1 MRVPGF
7 RKGKVPAELVI
18 QRVGREAVVEQAL
31 RDSLAEW
38 YERALLETGIT
49 PIGDPKL
56 NVESLP
62 EAGEEL
68 EFSIE
73 VAVRPPAKLGDY
85 KGLEVGKVEPE
96 VPEDAVQGEL
106 DRLREGF
113 AGLNP
118 VERPAAA
125 GDILVIDY
133 SGTVDGEPFEGSE
146 ATDLTVELGAETL
159 LPEFDEALAGASAGD
174 EVTVEVDFPDEHR
187 PEALAGKRASF
198 TVKVKEVREKRASRA
213 RRRLRLRGIRV
224 RDSRRAPRRDPRP
237 HRCRARARAEDDF
250 RAAAVDAAAE
260 DATIELPKEL
270 VHARAHDM
278 WERLERSLSSRGIDP
293 AMYVQMQG
301 KSREELV
308 TDMEGEAE
316 QALKREATLAAV
328 ADAEGIEVS
337 DEELLEA
344 LGPGDGDEEP
354 EKLLDQLREAGRDDL
369 LRSEVR
375 LRKAADVIADSAQA
389 DPRRA
394 GGRAREALDA
404 REGAGRA
411 REGRSR
417 PLDARFGLTS
427 QRSAAARIERV
438 VVVLVGN
445 AVAVRVGQRHAG
457 TDGQRGRSGLPRS
470 AGLASAAAACE

>member
-1 MRVPGF
+1 MKTTVTQLGDSRARVDVAIGADEVEKRLERAAQQLAGDMRVPGF

-18 QRVGREAVVEQAL
+18 QRVGREAVLEQAL
-31 RDSLAEW
+31 RDSLADW

-56 NVESLP
+56 DVESLP
-62 EAGEEL
+62 EAGEDL

-73 VAVRPPAKLGDY
+73 VGVRPPAKLGDY

-118 VERPAAA
+118 VERPSAA

-159 LPEFDEALAGASAGD
+159 LQEFDEALAGTSAGD
-174 EVTVEVDFPDEHR
+174 EVTVEVDFPSEHR
-187 PEALAGKRASF
+187 PEALAGKKASF
-198 TVKVKEVREKRASRA
+198 TVKVKEVREKELPELDDDFASEA
-213 RRRLRLRGIRV
+213 SEFETLDELRNEIR
-224 RDSRRAPRRDPRP
+224 SRIAAALEQRS
-237 HRCRARARAEDDF
+237 EDDF
-250 RAAAVDAAAE
+250 RAATVDAAAE
-260 DATIELPKEL
+260 GATIDLPKEL

-278 WERLERSLSSRGIDP
+278 WERLERSLSARGIDP

-308 TDMEGEAE
+308 TDMEDDAR
-316 QALKREATLAAV
+316 QALRREAVLEAV
-328 ADAEGIEVS
+328 ADAEEIEVT
-337 DEELLEA
+337 DEDLLEA

-354 EKLLDQLREAGRDDL
+354 QKLLENLREAGRDGL

-375 LRKAADVIADSAQA
+375 LRKAADVIAESAKPIPAEQ
-389 DPRRA
+389 
-394 GGRAREALDA
+394 
-404 REGAGRA
+404 
-411 REGRSR
+411 
-417 PLDARFGLTS
+417 
-427 QRSAAARIERV
+427 AAARDKLWTPEKEE
-438 VVVLVGN
+438 GEPEK
-445 AVAVRVGQRHAG
+445 AE
-457 TDGQRGRSGLPRS
+457 
-470 AGLASAAAACE
+470 AGLWTPGSD